1 MAVLSDPQS
10 SNLVVTDHK
19 GTGYAATQLSCQ
31 NGLSALSK
39 VEVDLLS
46 LETDPSAWLGEV
58 FSCELFQH
66 PGSDRTALRTFKG
79 VVTAVELLNTDN
91 QRQPGFRIVMEPW
104 LALLAF
110 SSKRRVFQNMTTQAI
125 VSEIFDELGFKG
137 QYKVDSMPTAQREY
151 CLQLNETDLA
161 FVRRLLAEEG
171 VHFYFG
177 KDADSNTLI
186 LHDAAKPFDK
196 SDKVTLDDASAPSGD
211 YEVVTNWSPA
221 FKFHNSSIQ
230 LGNYDY
236 NQSKLVSSSAKSSKF
251 KLAGN
256 SKITESRYPVASITG
271 QMDDLSSALVECYR
285 AQRDTEYQ
293 LINGFSQN
301 TDLCS
306 GIYLKLAAHK
316 DSAQLDDYLLVNV
329 SYQVSVERNNSL
341 SLHADFSC
349 VPQGHAHYPQ
359 GFPKPQVQGLQSAV
373 VAGKEDAEPA
383 CDEQGRI
390 RIKFHWDEDAEGDKT
405 SCWVRVAQAM
415 AGSSYG
421 CQFIPRA
428 GQEVIVSFL
437 NGDPDQPVVTASLFN
452 SQNKPPY
459 AQANTTQSG
468 IKTQLKGESNEL
480 RFDDKADN
488 EQLYLHA
495 AKDMLV
501 EVLNNAEEKVT
512 AEKKVAVEKD
522 ISITGEANYSL
533 TTKENITLE
542 SDTEY
547 SLKAKDAISGTAK
560 KIEFDADDTLELV
573 VGSSKISMSS
583 SKIELTSAEISI
595 SGDSKVSIKTAQL
608 AAEGSASVDIKSSAN
623 VNLKAGAQLN
633 AEGLMATLKGSV
645 SAEVNG
651 AAEAKLQ
658 ASGMATVKGGIVMV
672 N

>member
-10 SNLVVTDHK
+10 SNLVVTDHA
-19 GTGYAATQLSCQ
+19 GTSYAATQLNCRT
-31 NGLSALSK
+31 GLSKLSR
-39 VEVDLLS
+39 VEAEILS

-58 FSCELFQH
+58 FTCELFDH
-66 PGSDRTALRTFKG
+66 PGSSRTAVRTFKG
-79 VVTAVELLNTDN
+79 VVTEVEMLNADN
-91 QRQPGFRIVMEPW
+91 QRQPGFRLIIQPW
-104 LALLAF
+104 LALLAY
-110 SSKRRVFQNMTTQAI
+110 SSKRRVFQNMTSQAI

-137 QYKVDSMPTAQREY
+137 QYKIDSMPSAQREY

-161 FVRRLLAEEG
+161 FVERLLAEEG
-171 VHFYFG
+171 VHYYFG

-196 SDKVTLDDASAPSGD
+196 ADKVTLDDASAPSGD
-211 YEVVTNWSPA
+211 YDVITEWAPRLR
-221 FKFHNSSIQ
+221 FHNSSIQ

-236 NQSKLVSSSAKSSKF
+236 NQSKLVSSSAKASKF

-256 SKITESRYPVASITG
+256 SKITESRYPVPSITG
-271 QMDDLSSALVECYR
+271 QMDDLSSVLAERYR

-293 LINGFSQN
+293 LCQGRVNN
-301 TDLCS
+301 PDLVS
-306 GIYLKLAAHK
+306 GAYLKLAAHK
-316 DSAQLDDYLLVNV
+316 DGAQLDDYLLVDVHYSFTVEQSSSV
-329 SYQVSVERNNSL
+329 SLEGR
-341 SLHADFSC
+341 FTC
-349 VPQGHAHYPQ
+349 VPQGHVHYPK
-359 GFPKPQVQGLQSAV
+359 GIEKPQVQGLQSAI

-390 RIKFHWDEDAEGDKT
+390 RIQFHWDEDAEGDKT

-437 NGDPDQPVVTASLFN
+437 NGDADQPVVTASLFN
-452 SQNKPPY
+452 SKNKPPY
-459 AQANTTQSG
+459 AEANTTQSG

-480 RFDDKADN
+480 RFDDKEDN

-512 AEKKVAVEKD
+512 AEKKVSVEKD
-522 ISITGEANYSL
+522 ISISSEANYSL
-533 TTKENITLE
+533 TTKENIQLE
-542 SDTEY
+542 SEKEY
-547 SLKAKDAISGTAK
+547 SLKATDAISGEAK
-560 KIEFDADDTLELV
+560 TVKISADDTLELV

-583 SKIELTSAEISI
+583 SKIELKSAEINI
-595 SGDSKVSIKTAQL
+595 SGDSKVNIKAAQL
-608 AAEGSASVDIKSSAN
+608 AAEGQASVDVKSSAGM
-623 VNLKAGAQLN
+623 NLKAGTTLQ
-633 AEGLMATLKGSV
+633 AEGLTATLKGSV

-651 AAEAKLQ
+651 AASAKLE